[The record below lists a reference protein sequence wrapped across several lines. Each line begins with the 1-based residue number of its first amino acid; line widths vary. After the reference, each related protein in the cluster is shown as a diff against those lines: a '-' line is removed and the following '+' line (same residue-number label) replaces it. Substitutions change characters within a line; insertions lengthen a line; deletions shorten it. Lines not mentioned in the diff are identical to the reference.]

1 MEEENK
7 KKPRARLETISRD
20 KLPCDRME
28 KKIDKLTDMVN
39 SIKTDV
45 AINTKDLKEHM
56 RRTAA
61 LEEALTLWRV
71 REISVVLGIIA
82 VLAKLLGLY

>member
-28 KKIDKLTDMVN
+28 KKLDKLTDMVHE
-39 SIKTDV
+39 IKTDV

-71 REISVVLGIIA
+71 REISVVLGILA

>member
-7 KKPRARLETISRD
+7 KKPRARLETVDRN

-28 KKIDKLTDMVN
+28 KKLDKLTDMVHE
-39 SIKTDV
+39 IKTDV

-71 REISVVLGIIA
+71 REISVVLGILA

>member
-28 KKIDKLTDMVN
+28 KKLDKLTDMVHE
-39 SIKTDV
+39 IKTDV

-56 RRTAA
+56 RRTVA